1 MDLQNDPFI
10 RNKMLF
16 GEEGFQ
22 KLQESFVAVVGLG
35 GVGSYAAEALVRAGV
50 GRLRIIDC
58 DKVKPSDCNR
68 QLIAL
73 STTVGMTKTQ
83 AAAERLRAIN
93 PQLRLEPVQVFFD
106 FDTAEE
112 LLPGDIDFVIDAIDS
127 LNPKGQLI
135 RHCTEKAI
143 PMISALGASSRTDPF
158 QLQLTSLN
166 KTVNCPLAR
175 ALRRHLRAKGI
186 SDDVPVIYSPELPRE
201 SRLPAPEPMVESTDA
216 YIRGRRRRSL
226 PSMPTIPGI
235 VGLMAANYVIFEL
248 QKRG

>member
-1 MDLQNDPFI
+1 MDPQNDPFI

-16 GEEGFQ
+16 GLEGFQ

-35 GVGSYAAEALVRAGV
+35 GVGSYAAEALARAGV

-58 DKVKPSDCNR
+58 DTVKPSDINR

-83 AAAERLRAIN
+83 AAAERLLAIN
-93 PQLRLEPVQVFFD
+93 PQLRLEPVQAFFHY
-106 FDTAEE
+106 DTADE
-112 LLPGDIDFVIDAIDS
+112 LISGDINFVIDAIDS

-135 RHCTEKAI
+135 RHCIEKGI

-175 ALRRHLRAKGI
+175 ALRRHLRSKG
-186 SDDVPVIYSPELPRE
+186 SRDDGAVIYSPEPPRE
-201 SRLPAPEPMVESTDA
+201 SLLPVLEPMVESTDA

-235 VGLMAANYVIFEL
+235 VGLMAANYAIFEL
-248 QKRG
+248 QKSE